1 MPQCSRLHQVFLQ
14 YCALFDFFFLRTSH
28 VIYGIVEVELK
39 IKLATTHEGVAAND
53 SYPHE

>member
-14 YCALFDFFFLRTSH
+14 YCAVFDFFFLQTSH